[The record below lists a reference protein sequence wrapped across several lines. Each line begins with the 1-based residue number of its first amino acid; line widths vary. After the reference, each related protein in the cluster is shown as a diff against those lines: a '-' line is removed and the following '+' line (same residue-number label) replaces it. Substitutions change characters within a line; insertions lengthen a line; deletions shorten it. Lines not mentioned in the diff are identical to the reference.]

1 MRKFLEIYLSF
12 LKIGSFTI
20 GGGYVMIPLMQ
31 DLAIKEKK
39 WCTEE
44 EVLEYVTIAQSLPGM
59 FGANVAT
66 NIGYKVGGIVGSM
79 CAVLGIITPSLL
91 IITAFASVYDTV
103 MEVDIIQNA
112 FRGIQSAVLALLFL
126 TALNLYKQAVKTNF
140 QKVLLVIAVLLTIIL
155 NFSPF
160 YLIISGIIIG
170 IVYSTITSNKAE
182 KEKE

>member
-1 MRKFLEIYLSF
+1 MNKFLEIYLSF

-31 DLAIKEKK
+31 DLAVKDKK

-66 NIGYKVGGIVGSM
+66 NIGYKVGGLLGST
-79 CAVLGIITPSLL
+79 CAVLGMITPSLV
-91 IITAFASVYDTV
+91 IITAFASVYDKL
-103 MEVDIIQNA
+103 MEIALIQNA
-112 FRGIQSAVLALLFL
+112 FRGIQSAVLAILFL

-140 QKVLLVIAVLLTIIL
+140 QKFLLAVAILLTIFL

-160 YLIISGIIIG
+160 YLIISGIVIG
-170 IVYSTITSNKAE
+170 IVHSIISGNKSKVE
-182 KEKE
+182 KE